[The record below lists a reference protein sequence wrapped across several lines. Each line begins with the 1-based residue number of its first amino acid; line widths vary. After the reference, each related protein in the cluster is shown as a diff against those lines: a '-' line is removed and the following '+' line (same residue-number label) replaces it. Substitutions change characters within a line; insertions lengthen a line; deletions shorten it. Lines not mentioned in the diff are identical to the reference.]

1 MLRAVQDLTRDELD
15 ELKQN
20 YVCEVNEGAGTLTYW
35 SDSAEAADT
44 IPDEV
49 LFEYYAGTNFYED
62 DFWCNI
68 KTIQSRT

>member
-49 LFEYYAGTNFYED
+49 LFEYYAGTNFSED

-68 KTIQSRT
+68 KTNQSRT

>member
-49 LFEYYAGTNFYED
+49 LFEYYAGTNFSED

-68 KTIQSRT
+68 

>member
-49 LFEYYAGTNFYED
+49 FFEYYAGTNFSED
-62 DFWCNI
+62 DFRCNI

>member
-1 MLRAVQDLTRDELD
+1 MMRAVQNLTRDELD

-35 SDSAEAADT
+35 SDSAEAAYT

-49 LFEYYAGTNFYED
+49 LLEYYAGTNFSED

>member
-1 MLRAVQDLTRDELD
+1 MMRAVQYLTRGELD

-49 LFEYYAGTNFYED
+49 LFEYYAGTNFSED

-68 KTIQSRT
+68 

>member
-1 MLRAVQDLTRDELD
+1 MMRAVQNLTRDELD

-20 YVCEVNEGAGTLTYW
+20 YVCEVNEGAGNLTYW

-49 LFEYYAGTNFYED
+49 LFEYYAGTNFSED

>member
-35 SDSAEAADT
+35 SDSAEAAAT

-49 LFEYYAGTNFYED
+49 LFEYYAGTNFSED

>member
-1 MLRAVQDLTRDELD
+1 MMRAVQNLTRDELD

-35 SDSAEAADT
+35 SGSAEAADT

-49 LFEYYAGTNFYED
+49 LFEYYAGTNFSED

>member
-35 SDSAEAADT
+35 SDSTEAADT

-49 LFEYYAGTNFYED
+49 LFEYYAGTNFSED
-62 DFWCNI
+62 DFWFNI